1 MCDEYQSG
9 ARAGIKLKQQ
19 IDNALAGA
27 RIEISGR
34 LIGKQHRRLPCKGA
48 CNGDPLLLTPRQ
60 RGGVM
65 PEPVLQSDLPKKTLS
80 DAARLINARQ
90 LQRQHDVLFC
100 GQRGK

>member
-9 ARAGIKLKQQ
+9 ARAGIELKQQ

-48 CNGDPLLLTPRQ
+48 CNGDPLLLTPR
-60 RGGVM
+60 
-65 PEPVLQSDLPKKTLS
+65 
-80 DAARLINARQ
+80 
-90 LQRQHDVLFC
+90 
-100 GQRGK
+100 